1 MSIGALASR
10 QAELAKLFTADEFLA
25 RISLPGAAVL
35 EVMDILNGIHLLSQ
49 PGLGSQ
55 TPETSAFD
63 QLAGRMMV
71 LDASLQLGPADADMI
86 SLIMLHGL
94 QATKRD
100 KLYSILNG
108 TSTPIAGSPA
118 GLLSV
123 TNQQGL
129 AESTTAETDYAHL
142 ELTQGVEVLPSE
154 RLDHS
159 VHMRAADSMGRGGTC
174 NTHFDLSKLKP
185 QSARRAGKKEIAQ
198 GFFTEV
204 EEEPVSRL
212 QYISTSNIIMMLFTC
227 LASILGRE
235 VSPSK
240 YPGTGGSLL
249 VQASDGS
256 GNRMRVTVRHTIV
269 MAFCN
274 RIVTATGHYPTAMAQ
289 FILERALIHLTNT
302 LHRSNLHPEE
312 VWTELTHNGTHCFEP
327 KQEHIDAMNNAKKP
341 PAGGGGV
348 SPLKGVST
356 GTGGAIRGTRTKGCN
371 NFARDGACRF
381 GANCRFSHDPKL
393 VAEAKKQLGNTQ
405 VKRGPQP
412 PPGPPPM
419 QHWQPPPFSPQPYQ
433 GNAGYYGWRGY

>member
-10 QAELAKLFTADEFLA
+10 QAELAQVFTGDEFLA
-25 RISLPGAAVL
+25 RLSMPGAAAL
-35 EVMDILNGIHLLSQ
+35 EVMDILNGIHLLAQ

-55 TPETSAFD
+55 APDAIAFTN
-63 QLAGRMMV
+63 LAARMLV
-71 LDASLQLGPADADMI
+71 CDNTLQLGPVEPDMI

-94 QATKRD
+94 QVAKRD

-108 TSTPIAGSPA
+108 TSTPIAGSTN

-129 AESTTAETDYAHL
+129 AESTTAEADYAHL

-174 NTHFDLSKLKP
+174 NTHFDLAKLKP

-204 EEEPVSRL
+204 EEEPVSRM

-227 LASILGRE
+227 LATILGRE
-235 VSPSK
+235 VPSSK

-249 VQASDGS
+249 VLASDGS

-274 RIVTATGHYPTAMAQ
+274 RIVTATGNYPTAMAQ
-289 FILERALIHLTNT
+289 YILERALIHLTNT
-302 LHRSNLHPEE
+302 LHRSTSHPEE
-312 VWTELTHNGTHCFEP
+312 TWTELTHNGTHCFEP
-327 KQEHIDAMNNAKKP
+327 KQEHIDAMNNAKKVIP
-341 PAGGGGV
+341 KGLPGNPSQANTPGAGGA
-348 SPLKGVST
+348 L
-356 GTGGAIRGTRTKGCN
+356 RGTKTKGCHN
-371 NFARDGACRF
+371 QARDGNCRF

-393 VAEAKKQLGNTQ
+393 VADAKKQLGTFQ
-405 VKRGPQP
+405 RKPGPHP
-412 PPGPPPM
+412 PPGPPPP
-419 QHWQPPPFSPQPYQ
+419 QQWQQPPFSPQPYQ
-433 GNAGYYGWRGY
+433 GNPGYYGWRGY

>member
-1 MSIGALASR
+1 MRGPES
-10 QAELAKLFTADEFLA
+10 
-25 RISLPGAAVL
+25 
-35 EVMDILNGIHLLSQ
+35 
-49 PGLGSQ
+49 GLGSQ
-55 TPETSAFD
+55 TPDEIAFTN
-63 QLAGRMMV
+63 LAARMMGF
-71 LDASLQLGPADADMI
+71 DATLQLGPVEPDMI

-94 QATKRD
+94 QAAKRD
-100 KLYSILNG
+100 KLYAILNG

-123 TNQQGL
+123 TNQQRL

-174 NTHFDLSKLKP
+174 NTHFDLAKLKP

-204 EEEPVSRL
+204 EEEPVSRM

-235 VSPSK
+235 VSSSK

-249 VQASDGS
+249 VQSSDGS

-274 RIVTATGHYPTAMAQ
+274 RIVTATGNYPTAMAQ

-302 LHRSNLHPEE
+302 LHRSNSHPEE

-341 PAGGGGV
+341 PPKGGTPGVTSSPGTLPGAGGA
-348 SPLKGVST
+348 L
-356 GTGGAIRGTRTKGCN
+356 RGTKTKGCN
-371 NFARDGACRF
+371 NFAMNGNCRF

-393 VAEAKKQLGNTQ
+393 VAEAKKQLGNFQ
-405 VKRGPQP
+405 RKPGPHP
-412 PPGPPPM
+412 PPGPPPP
-419 QHWQPPPFSPQPYQ
+419 QQWQQPPFSPQPYQ
-433 GNAGYYGWRGY
+433 GSPGYYGWRGY